1 MQHARGGAHRGA
13 RRDDPLSLTIFN
25 AFIIFNALKKM
36 GLHDENKAERRARII
51 DAARRLI
58 AEDGYDGLSMRAL
71 ADAARVSVP
80 TLYNLFGS
88 KHAILAAEM
97 EEAFVSIA
105 SDFEL
110 TKRGD
115 AVERAW
121 ALLQAGIRRL
131 VAVPGYYR
139 QLVHVMLTS
148 HETDEL
154 RHAIE
159 DQYVA
164 LMAGNLRAGQA
175 DRELADWF
183 DADVLARQLF
193 FTFMMAVLG
202 WARGEFDDGTL
213 GEVAAYGQCMLL
225 LGVARGDRAARLAE
239 RVKRLQRK
247 LTRR

>member
-1 MQHARGGAHRGA
+1 
-13 RRDDPLSLTIFN
+13 
-25 AFIIFNALKKM
+25 M
-36 GLHDENKAERRARII
+36 GLHAENKAERRARIL

-58 AEDGYDGLSMRAL
+58 AKDGYDALNMRAL

-97 EEAFVSIA
+97 QDALRSIA

-115 AVERAW
+115 AVERAA
-121 ALLQAGIRRL
+121 ALLQAGIRNL
-131 VAVPGYYR
+131 VRVPGYYR
-139 QLVHVMLTS
+139 QLVHLMLTS
-148 HETDEL
+148 RENDEL
-154 RHAIE
+154 RHTIE

-175 DRELADWF
+175 DGELADWL
-183 DADVLARQLF
+183 DADVLARQMF

-202 WARGEFDDGTL
+202 WARGEVDGARL
-213 GEVAAYGQCMLL
+213 ADVAAYGQCLLL
-225 LGVARGDRAARLAE
+225 LGVARGGSAARLAD
-239 RVKRLQRK
+239 RVRRLQRK
-247 LTRR
+247 LNRR